1 MRHTTL
7 LAVVALG
14 LFFCQASALV
24 NLGRLVPYTFE
35 WQPPVTRWLLPSDP
49 TVIPPSDVLAWR
61 KIGVCWGVAAGC

>member
-7 LAVVALG
+7 LTVVALG